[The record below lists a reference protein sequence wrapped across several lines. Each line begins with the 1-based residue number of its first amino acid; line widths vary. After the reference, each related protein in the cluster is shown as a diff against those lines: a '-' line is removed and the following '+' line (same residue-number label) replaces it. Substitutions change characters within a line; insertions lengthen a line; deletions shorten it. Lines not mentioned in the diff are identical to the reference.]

1 MRVVV
6 IGAGVIGVTTAW
18 YLNEAGADVTLMDAG
33 PGPASGAS
41 FANGGMLHASHAEPW
56 NAPGVGWDLLRY
68 LGRDDSPLLVR
79 PRALPGLVGWGPRF
93 LWNSRR
99 PLFEQHTRLNARL
112 AAFSLGETAR
122 LAREL
127 AQEGLDFDFRQQGI
141 LKLFQDPDSLAHN
154 CRASEA
160 MVAEGVRFQ
169 AWDVERIIHEE
180 PALVPVRDRLCG
192 ALYFPGDATGD
203 AARFTAGL
211 LRIARARGIRYYSH
225 TEVTRLRRFG
235 SRINAVDT
243 TEGPVA
249 ADACVVA
256 NGDRAPQLLRP
267 LGLHLPVAPV
277 KGYSLTLPLDDDLQL
292 GLPIIDD
299 ANKVVL
305 TPLGERL
312 RLAGTA
318 EFAGR
323 DRRLDPQR
331 TANVLAQCRRTLA
344 SLPAAFDAE
353 HMAPWTGLRPM
364 SARGTPILG
373 ATAIPGLYLNTGS
386 GHLGWTFAC
395 GAAALVCDSVLGR
408 APSLPLEPLALQP
421 GPQP

>member
-18 YLNEAGADVTLMDAG
+18 YLNEAGAEVTLVDAG

-68 LGRDDSPLLVR
+68 LGRADSPLLVR
-79 PRALPGLVGWGPRF
+79 PLALPGLADWGARF

-99 PLFEQHTRLNARL
+99 PLFERHTRVNTRL

-127 AQEGLDFDFRQQGI
+127 ADDGLDFDFRRQGI

-154 CRASEA
+154 RQISLA
-160 MVAEGVRFQ
+160 MVAEGVRFEE
-169 AWDVERIIHEE
+169 WGVERIISEE
-180 PALVPVRDRLCG
+180 PALAPIRDRLCG

-211 LRIARARGIRYYSH
+211 LRIGRARGIRYYPH

-235 SRINAVDT
+235 PRINAVET
-243 TEGPVA
+243 TEGPMA

-256 NGDRAPQLLRP
+256 NGERAPQLLRP

-277 KGYSLTLPLDDDLQL
+277 KGYSLTLPLDDNLQL
-292 GLPIIDD
+292 GFPIIDD

-305 TPLGERL
+305 TPLGGHL

-323 DRRLDPQR
+323 DRRLDPR
-331 TANVLAQCRRTLA
+331 RVANVLAQCRRTLA
-344 SLPAAFDAE
+344 SLPATFDAE
-353 HMAPWTGLRPM
+353 RMAPWTGLRPM

-373 ATAIPGLYLNTGS
+373 ATAVPGLYLNTGS

-395 GAAALVCDSVLGR
+395 GAATLVRDSVLGHT
-408 APSLPLEPLALQP
+408 PSLDLDHLTL
-421 GPQP
+421 G